1 MAAALALQCRRQFA
15 EADIAVAVGVE
26 LVEDAVGLRGIGAA
40 GAERVFNSDFE
51 IWPSP
56 LPSICENRSCSA
68 ADWLVG
74 VDVAVVVDWLC
85 AASNACIVAGDICEP
100 PPENPVVVEPLAAAL
115 EAWLEASKDSPKPV
129 EEALDLV
136 EEVLVEEVADEVS
149 D

>member
-1 MAAALALQCRRQFA
+1 MVMAVMAADNSLRLTLPSPLVSSWLNTLSAC
-15 EADIAVAVGVE
+15 AV
-26 LVEDAVGLRGIGAA
+26 LVPPAPSA
-40 GAERVFNSDFE
+40 FSNSDFE

-74 VDVAVVVDWLC
+74 VDEAVVVVDWLC

-100 PPENPVVVEPLAAAL
+100 PPENPVVLVAP
-115 EAWLEASKDSPKPV
+115 EAWPDMSKGSAKPV

>member
-1 MAAALALQCRRQFA
+1 LKTLSAC
-15 EADIAVAVGVE
+15 AV
-26 LVEDAVGLRGIGAA
+26 LVPPAPSA
-40 GAERVFNSDFE
+40 FSNSDFE

-74 VDVAVVVDWLC
+74 ADVVVVVDWLC

-115 EAWLEASKDSPKPV
+115 EVWLEASKGSPKPV